1 MINLQTSNSFLYWNL
16 KVVFGHSLYVSY
28 IPTHTQTQRKS
39 IKLILIVFEV
49 VIQFIY
55 GRAIFVEFGL
65 LESNSNWVAHPSFNA
80 PDSIYGICTKYKLDA
95 FILDTKLYFFDIVFQ
110 EKKQIE

>member
-55 GRAIFVEFGL
+55 GRAISVLMTRESVTNWIIILHL
-65 LESNSNWVAHPSFNA
+65 LFSKHILKNVWLECHNKMVYLSLV
-80 PDSIYGICTKYKLDA
+80 ITLKL
-95 FILDTKLYFFDIVFQ
+95 IMFD
-110 EKKQIE
+110 

>member
-28 IPTHTQTQRKS
+28 IHTHTQTQKNS

-55 GRAIFVEFGL
+55 GRAISVLMTPESVTNWIIILHL
-65 LESNSNWVAHPSFNA
+65 LFSKHILKNVWLECHNKMVYLSLV
-80 PDSIYGICTKYKLDA
+80 ITLKL
-95 FILDTKLYFFDIVFQ
+95 IMFD
-110 EKKQIE
+110 